1 MMVKKI
7 KYFFYPLMIMM
18 FFSTSVLSNIFI
30 ISTVNG
36 EIITNIDID
45 SETKYL
51 MALNPSIKKLS
62 ESEIYDYAKNSIINE
77 KIKKYEIEKF
87 YTIEPNEEL
96 LVKIISDIH
105 ISLGIETLDEFKNYL
120 KENFVSFDQVKKKLS
135 IEIAWNDLIIDRFQN
150 EIVVD
155 IKKIKDDI
163 ENKMNV
169 TQAEKLLLSEIIFTV
184 NEKKNIE
191 NKFNELIESIEKIGF
206 EETARIYSL
215 SDSRKDGGKI
225 GWVYSSELSNE
236 IYTNLSKIK
245 TGEYT
250 EPIVAPGGFIIL
262 KLIDKKLEEVKV
274 DKKDQLNRMIEFER
288 NKQLT
293 RFSTLYYKRVFNNAV
308 INEK

>member
-1 MMVKKI
+1 MVKKI
-7 KYFFYPLMIMM
+7 RYFFYSLMIMM

-30 ISTVNG
+30 VSTVNE
-36 EIITNIDID
+36 EIITNIDVD

-51 MALNPSIKKLS
+51 MALNPSLKKLS
-62 ESEIYDYAKNSIINE
+62 KSEIYDYAKNSIINE

-87 YTIEPNEEL
+87 YKIKPNEEL
-96 LVKIISDIH
+96 LIKIISDIY
-105 ISLGIETLDEFKNYL
+105 IGLGIETLDEFKSYL

-150 EIVVD
+150 EIIVD
-155 IKKIKDDI
+155 VKKIKDDI
-163 ENKMNV
+163 ENKINV

-225 GWVYSSELSNE
+225 GWIYSSQLSNE

-245 TGEYT
+245 IGEYT
-250 EPIVAPGGFIIL
+250 KPIVAPGGFIIL

-274 DKKDQLNRMIEFER
+274 DKKEQLNRMIEFER

>member
-1 MMVKKI
+1 
-7 KYFFYPLMIMM
+7 M

-51 MALNPSIKKLS
+51 MALNPSLKKLS

-105 ISLGIETLDEFKNYL
+105 IGLGIKTLDEFENYL

-135 IEIAWNDLIIDRFQN
+135 VEIAWNDLIIDRFQN

-225 GWVYSSELSNE
+225 GWVYSSQLSKE

-245 TGEYT
+245 TGQYT
-250 EPIVAPGGFIIL
+250 KPIVAPGGFIIL

-274 DKKDQLNRMIEFER
+274 DKKEQLNRMIEFER